1 MNAMKQNRR
10 KFFTQALAFGSAMG
24 FATASGFARP
34 FAGVWATG
42 PIDPVVVKE
51 FVGVAHSNFDCTK
64 EILEAHPLILHAAW
78 DWGDGDFET
87 AIGAA
92 GHVGNRQIAEY
103 LLEKGARADIFVL
116 TMLGETALVKSLLD
130 RFPKLLHSLGPHGY
144 TLLHHAKKGGEP
156 AAELAGY
163 LGDLGLTETFVNIY
177 NKKK

>member
-1 MNAMKQNRR
+1 MKQSRR
-10 KFFTQALAFGSAMG
+10 KFFGQAVALGSFVGLAPVFAPARSRSAI
-24 FATASGFARP
+24 
-34 FAGVWATG
+34 WAAE
-42 PIDPVVVKE
+42 PIDPALVKE
-51 FVGVAHSNFDCTK
+51 FVGVAHRDLDRTK
-64 EILEAHPLILHAAW
+64 EILEAHPLILNASW

-87 AIGAA
+87 ALGAA

-116 TMLGETALVKSLLD
+116 TMLGETALVKSILE

-156 AAELAGY
+156 AAELAAY
-163 LGDLGLTETFVNIY
+163 LDNQGLTETFVNIY

>member
-1 MNAMKQNRR
+1 MKQSRR
-10 KFFTQALAFGSAMG
+10 KFFSQAFTLGSFMG
-24 FATASGFARP
+24 FAPVLAPART
-34 FAGVWATG
+34 FSGVWAAE
-42 PIDPVVVKE
+42 PIDPVLVKE
-51 FVGVAHSNFDCTK
+51 FVGVAHSNFDRTK
-64 EILEAHPLILHAAW
+64 EILEAHPLILNAAS

-87 AIGAA
+87 ALGAA

-116 TMLGETALVKSLLD
+116 TMLGETALVKSVLD

-156 AAELAGY
+156 AAELAEY
-163 LGDLGLTETFVNIY
+163 LGRQGLTETFVNIY